1 MPTFTLERPTSV
13 PGLDINPVADGYIVY
28 QTDRDR
34 IHYLNATAAI
44 VLEMCNGRNAANELP
59 ELLRLAFDLAEPPVD
74 AVVTCLETLAN
85 EGLIR

>member
-1 MPTFTLERPTSV
+1 MPIFALERPTSV
-13 PGLDINPVADGYIVY
+13 PGLEINPVADGYIVY

-44 VLEMCNGRNAANELP
+44 VLELCNGRNAVDDLP
-59 ELLRLAFDLAEPPVD
+59 ELLRLAFDLSEPPVD
-74 AVVTCLETLAN
+74 AVVACLKTLSS

>member
-1 MPTFTLERPTSV
+1 MPTFALERPTSV
-13 PGLDINPVADGYIVY
+13 PGLEINPVADGYIVY

-44 VLEMCNGRNAANELP
+44 VLELCNGRNAAGEMP
-59 ELLRLAFDLAEPPVD
+59 ELMRLAFDLTEPPVD
-74 AVVTCLETLAN
+74 AVVACLETLAN